1 MDNNDNKLKEIVTEA
16 AFVKCKLI
24 VILER
29 HRVPSVV
36 NFVVYSMKRESEN
49 NFFVESESEDGNPLL
64 QCGLLIM
71 RLDVQCQALL
81 RLSAV
86 WRWNERKCPRII
98 QIQTNELRQETK
110 QESQGKT
117 SKVRTKSCH
126 TK

>member
-1 MDNNDNKLKEIVTEA
+1 MTKKLIEIVMEA

-36 NFVVYSMKRESEN
+36 TFVVYSMKSESEN

-117 SKVRTKSCH
+117 SKVRTKF
-126 TK
+126 

>member
-1 MDNNDNKLKEIVTEA
+1 MWSPDYEA
-16 AFVKCKLI
+16 RRA
-24 VILER
+24 
-29 HRVPSVV
+29 VPSVV
-36 NFVVYSMKRESEN
+36 AFVVYLMKSESEN

-110 QESQGKT
+110 QESQGKK

-126 TK
+126 KK

>member
-1 MDNNDNKLKEIVTEA
+1 
-16 AFVKCKLI
+16 
-24 VILER
+24 
-29 HRVPSVV
+29 
-36 NFVVYSMKRESEN
+36 MKSESEN

-98 QIQTNELRQETK
+98 QIQTNEGRQETK
-110 QESQGKT
+110 QKT
-117 SKVRTKSCH
+117 PMFYACTQIEKNNVGNMSE
-126 TK
+126 

>member
-1 MDNNDNKLKEIVTEA
+1 MDNNDNKLIEIVTEA

-36 NFVVYSMKRESEN
+36 TFVVYSMKRESEN

-98 QIQTNELRQETK
+98 QIQTNEGPAAEKQNKNHQCAVGRTRQ
-110 QESQGKT
+110 
-117 SKVRTKSCH
+117 
-126 TK
+126 

>member
-1 MDNNDNKLKEIVTEA
+1 MDNNDKKIIEIVTEA

-36 NFVVYSMKRESEN
+36 TFVVYSMKRESEN
-49 NFFVESESEDGNPLL
+49 KFFVESESGSDDGKPLL

-81 RLSAV
+81 LLLYS
-86 WRWNERKCPRII
+86 
-98 QIQTNELRQETK
+98 
-110 QESQGKT
+110 
-117 SKVRTKSCH
+117 
-126 TK
+126 

>member
-1 MDNNDNKLKEIVTEA
+1 MDNNDNKLIEIVTEA

-36 NFVVYSMKRESEN
+36 TFVVYSMKRESEN

-117 SKVRTKSCH
+117 SKVRTKF
-126 TK
+126 

>member
-1 MDNNDNKLKEIVTEA
+1 
-16 AFVKCKLI
+16 
-24 VILER
+24 
-29 HRVPSVV
+29 
-36 NFVVYSMKRESEN
+36 MKSESEN

-126 TK
+126 KK

>member
-1 MDNNDNKLKEIVTEA
+1 MDNNDNKLIEIVTEA

-36 NFVVYSMKRESEN
+36 TFVVYSMKSESEN
-49 NFFVESESEDGNPLL
+49 NFFVESESEDGNSLL

-110 QESQGKT
+110 QESQSKT
-117 SKVRTKSCH
+117 SKVRTKS
-126 TK
+126 